1 MNIFKGMVG
10 AKNRFLGRLNQVGQN
25 TVLVFGGGKH
35 PLFNGLINK
44 PSEWSRQGGSKV
56 QMHGKNM
63 IGQK

>member
-1 MNIFKGMVG
+1 MDVFKGMVG
-10 AKNRFLGRLNQVGQN
+10 AKNGFLGRLNQVGQYP
-25 TVLVFGGGKH
+25 VLVFGGGKH
-35 PLFNGLINK
+35 PLFNGLIYK